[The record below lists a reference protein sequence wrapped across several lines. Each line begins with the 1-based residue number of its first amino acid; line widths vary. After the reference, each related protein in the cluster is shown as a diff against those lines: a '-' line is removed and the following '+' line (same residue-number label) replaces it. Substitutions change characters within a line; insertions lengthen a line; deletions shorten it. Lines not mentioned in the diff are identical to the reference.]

1 MGGALAMNAGAFG
14 GETWDLVS
22 AVETLDRQ
30 GRRHRRQP
38 AEYEIGYRSVKGPQR
53 EWFIA
58 AYLDVPVD
66 ESGHDNDQI
75 KELLAKRSAQQP
87 IGQPSS
93 GSVFRNPAD
102 DYAGRLIEAS
112 GLKGFCIGGACVSEK
127 HANFIINTG
136 KATSLDIEQLITY
149 VRDVVARQHGVSLI
163 PEVHIVGEAEHG

>member
-22 AVETLDRQ
+22 AVETLDRR

-38 AEYEIGYRSVKGPQR
+38 AEYRIGYRSVSGPSG

-58 AYLDVPVD
+58 ACLDVPTD
-66 ESGHDNDQI
+66 QSAEDNDQI
-75 KELLAKRSAQQP
+75 KELLARRSAQQP

-93 GSVFRNPAD
+93 GSVFRNPPGD
-102 DYAGRLIEAS
+102 FAGRLIEAS

-136 KATSLDIEQLITY
+136 KATAFDIEQLIAH
-149 VRDVVARQHGVSLI
+149 VRDVVARQQGVTLV
-163 PEVHIVGEAEHG
+163 PEVHIVGEAEHD